1 MLDSSINSS
10 GYLGAIM
17 QTALFVSQLVIS
29 FFVAIVFM
37 KGLTWLVGEL
47 SRQRTAQPLAED
59 AQNRHWPRWAQR
71 LSLPLLLVLPVANRF
86 SRDSAEIRR
95 QLVVIGC
102 HRQFDDRE
110 FSRLQIAASLLAGA
124 LVCVLM
130 LLLGQT
136 AGVPL
141 SMALLWG
148 AAAFV
153 LVAVLLRVRLRDRY
167 QVSKRRVSASLP
179 NLLDVLA
186 LTLESGQNFQSAV
199 QLAISRMPESE
210 RSLVLKA
217 HLQELTRELRSGETR
232 ANALQK
238 FSDRLSMP
246 EITQFVAS
254 ILTAER
260 QGASI
265 SNILRRQA
273 EQLRITRALAAER
286 VAMKAPVKL
295 LAPLAI
301 CIFPC
306 TFAILMFPIA
316 VRLSDSGLF

>member
-1 MLDSSINSS
+1 
-10 GYLGAIM
+10 M
-17 QTALFVSQLVIS
+17 QSALFVSQLVIS
-29 FFVAIVFM
+29 FFAAFIFM
-37 KGLTWLVGEL
+37 KALTWLFGEL
-47 SRQRTAQPLAED
+47 SQQQPDSRRQSI
-59 AQNRHWPRWAQR
+59 WPRWAQR
-71 LSLPLLLVLPVANRF
+71 LSLPLLLILPVANQL
-86 SRDSAEIRR
+86 SRDSTEVRR
-95 QLVVIGC
+95 QLTMVGF
-102 HRQFDDRE
+102 HQKFDDRE
-110 FSRLQIAASLLAGA
+110 FSRLQIATSLLVA
-124 LVCVLM
+124 LGTGLLFCGLRFIIEIPLLM
-130 LLLGQT
+130 T
-136 AGVPL
+136 A
-141 SMALLWG
+141 LWSG
-148 AAAFV
+148 AAFV
-153 LVAVLLRVRLRDRY
+153 LMMVLLRVRLRDRY
-167 QVSKRRVSASLP
+167 QVAKRRVSASLP

-199 QLAISRMPESE
+199 NLAISRMPDSRQSE
-210 RSLVLKA
+210 VLKA
-217 HLQELTRELRSGETR
+217 HLQELTRDLRSGESR

-246 EITQFVAS
+246 EVTQFVAS
-254 ILTAER
+254 VMTAER

-273 EQLRITRALAAER
+273 EQLRTTRALAAER